1 LFLGGVLQ
9 EAFLAA
15 QGLLKM
21 MSQLEPLRLWS
32 RAKGAQRTDN
42 PVAWTT
48 LGGYRL
54 NQQMIG
60 VGLTA
65 DRTLGALDKQWC
77 L

>member
-1 LFLGGVLQ
+1 
-9 EAFLAA
+9 
-15 QGLLKM
+15 M
-21 MSQLEPLRLWS
+21 MSQLEPLLSGS
-32 RAKGAQRTDN
+32 RGKGAQRTDN

-65 DRTLGALDKQWC
+65 ERPLGALDKQWC
-77 L
+77 LYNQLEAV